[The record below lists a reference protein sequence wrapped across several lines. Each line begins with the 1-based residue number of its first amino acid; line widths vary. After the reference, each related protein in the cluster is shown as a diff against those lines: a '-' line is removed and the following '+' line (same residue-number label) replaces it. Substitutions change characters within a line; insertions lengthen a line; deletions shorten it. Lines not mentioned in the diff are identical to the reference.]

1 MSLAVISMY
10 FIPSL
15 IYKVQIFQ
23 EEMGIYF
30 PNYQMNHARDFL
42 ISCLLAICIYITK
55 LYTHKQVLKH
65 YGPILQKKYSGT
77 NLELRLYKIN
87 ASWMKFLFF
96 TCTSIYAQYA
106 LQFIPSHSPSLHG
119 TGNYEKTYVDF
130 PFVHN
135 PWQLRLYYV
144 LGLSYHLE
152 NTVGHLMRVPQND
165 FYEMLLHHSASVMLI
180 TFSYLSGFTHVGI

>member
-1 MSLAVISMY
+1 MENLKLSKSEILESNFLRDRLTRLKMFSSPPQMLFMSLAVISMY

-30 PNYQMNHARDFL
+30 PNYQMNHAWDFL
-42 ISCLLAICIYITK
+42 ISCLLAICIHITK

-96 TCTSIYAQYA
+96 TCTSIYA
-106 LQFIPSHSPSLHG
+106 
-119 TGNYEKTYVDF
+119 
-130 PFVHN
+130 
-135 PWQLRLYYV
+135 
-144 LGLSYHLE
+144 
-152 NTVGHLMRVPQND
+152 
-165 FYEMLLHHSASVMLI
+165 
-180 TFSYLSGFTHVGI
+180 